1 MMPAARPEAPALLQE
16 HGERWSSAWAARLR
30 DAEEGRRPTFRWATY
45 EGRGVHEH
53 LREPL
58 FGMTGDRCAYCDG
71 FLRETSLTTVDHF
84 RPRALF
90 PELAYAWENL
100 FPACT
105 MCQARA
111 GGGARWE
118 EGLLK
123 PDEATYRFERYFRF
137 VTSTGY
143 LEPDPEATA
152 ADQERARLTIEVF
165 RLNEE
170 GRPRARKRTLGG
182 CRGFAL
188 ESVPYRFVFL
198 GLG

>member
-1 MMPAARPEAPALLQE
+1 MASGQPGGGAGP
-16 HGERWSSAWAARLR
+16 
-30 DAEEGRRPTFRWATY
+30 
-45 EGRGVHEH
+45 
-53 LREPL
+53 
-58 FGMTGDRCAYCDG
+58 DRCAYCDG

-143 LEPDPEATA
+143 LAPDPEATA
-152 ADQERARLTIEVF
+152 SDQERARLTIEVF
-165 RLNEE
+165 WINEQ
-170 GRPRARKRTLGG
+170 GLPQARRRTWSGY
-182 CRGFAL
+182 REFVL
-188 ESVPYRFVFL
+188 ESVPYRFMFL
-198 GLG
+198 GLD